1 MSVKVVLCQDIEH
14 LGERGEVVSVT
25 PGYARNYL
33 IPKEYALPATPGNMK
48 VLEQRRRIWEAR
60 ETKDVTAAQEFAAR
74 LEGISLTVVK
84 KAGEGD
90 TLYGSVTNIE
100 IAELLHAKGI
110 EVDRRKI
117 VLNEPVKTLG
127 TFTAHIKIHKAVTGE
142 VTVNVVAEEGE

>member
-117 VLNEPVKTLG
+117 VLKDPVKTLG
-127 TFTAHIKIHKAVTGE
+127 TFTAHIKIHKAVIGE

>member
-1 MSVKVVLCQDIEH
+1 MSVKVVLCQDMEH
-14 LGERGEVVSVT
+14 LGERGDVVNVAS
-25 PGYARNYL
+25 GYARNYL

-60 ETKDVTAAQEFAAR
+60 DTKDLEAAREFASR
-74 LEGISLTVVK
+74 LEGVSLSVVK

-117 VLNEPVKTLG
+117 VLNEPIKTLG
-127 TFTAHIKIHKAVTGE
+127 TFTAQIKIHKTVNGE
-142 VTVNVVAEEGE
+142 VTVHVVAEKGE

>member
-1 MSVKVVLCQDIEH
+1 MSVKVVLCEDMEH
-14 LGERGEVVSVT
+14 LGERGDVVNVA

-60 ETKDVTAAQEFAAR
+60 ETKDIAAAREFAAR
-74 LEGISLTVVK
+74 LEAVSLSVAK

-90 TLYGSVTNIE
+90 TLYGSVTNSE
-100 IAELLHAKGI
+100 IAELLHAKGM

-117 VLNEPVKTLG
+117 VIDDPIKTLG
-127 TFTAHIKIHKAVTGE
+127 SFTVHVKLHKSVIADVAVD
-142 VTVNVVAEEGE
+142 VVAEEGE

>member
-1 MSVKVVLCQDIEH
+1 MSVKVVLCQDMEH
-14 LGERGEVVSVT
+14 LGERGDVVNVA

-60 ETKDVTAAQEFAAR
+60 DSKDLEAAREFASR
-74 LEGISLTVVK
+74 LEGVSLSVVK

-117 VLNEPVKTLG
+117 VLSEPIKTLG
-127 TFTAHIKIHKAVTGE
+127 TFTAQIKIHKAVNGE
-142 VTVNVVAEEGE
+142 VTVIVEAEEGE